1 MDVEC
6 YADEDTCSESLCPEL
21 CEADDEVVIA
31 NCYKPP
37 WSDQYAPGKC
47 YCLCE
52 DEGGRETCFAFGARG
67 ADFTYEWFDT
77 ATECG
82 DSDTCDSVCEDECVF
97 GFGSTE
103 TRCEEGVCKCLCGV
117 CQFTGERGLAPP
129 VMPGRFRM
137 TPCAPFWSALHYL
150 ARHRQVRNS
159 TTCDPVGAQ
168 RVVARQLGFQRPNKK
183 STTSTTHQPTVS
195 PGRSKNFPPTPIQ
208 IPMPTTSASP
218 TIDFFLGMSNS
229 SSLTAR

>member
-82 DSDTCDSVCEDECVF
+82 DSDTCDSACEDECVF

-103 TRCEEGVCKCLCGV
+103 TRCEEGVCECLCGV
-117 CQFTGERGLAPP
+117 CQFTG
-129 VMPGRFRM
+129 
-137 TPCAPFWSALHYL
+137 
-150 ARHRQVRNS
+150 
-159 TTCDPVGAQ
+159 
-168 RVVARQLGFQRPNKK
+168 
-183 STTSTTHQPTVS
+183 
-195 PGRSKNFPPTPIQ
+195 
-208 IPMPTTSASP
+208 
-218 TIDFFLGMSNS
+218 
-229 SSLTAR
+229 